1 MKFIK
6 QFESFIKEELTAPS
20 PTPTKPKPGIPTR
33 PERPTRP
40 ETPKRPSEIPDK
52 PERPEEEPTI
62 TPIETPVVDP
72 DPMAHEVAK
81 KFLNELEKKGIK
93 PKKYKK

>member
-1 MKFIK
+1 MFIK
-6 QFESFIKEELTAPS
+6 KFESFINEEMSTPAPAR
-20 PTPTKPKPGIPTR
+20 PRPGTPTRPDQ

-40 ETPKRPSEIPDK
+40 EQPSRPEKPSR

-72 DPMAHEVAK
+72 DPMAHGIAK
-81 KFLNELEKKGIK
+81 KFINDLAKKGIT
-93 PKKYKK
+93 PKKYKN